1 MSKGRCAESAL
12 TREAIDSLE
21 RALTQELQAI
31 RNTIES
37 QAASENAR
45 EYSTRMDRL
54 VCPQHELAQDVI
66 AAEDSRDQDSH
77 PFIERQLSR
86 HIAREAAKCARKMYD
101 RTKRFVPRFPDTIE
115 SQSYPSKLEIIKA
128 MPYIMAMRYA
138 CGVEISARVAMS
150 ASQAREPGWRRYLER
165 SHRDLNE
172 LARIL
177 RSAVMGILRNTSLL
191 EIATEYHSPL
201 ATYLNLI
208 IALEADARRLDEP
221 RAISAGENEQLW
233 DDGLSNIR

>member
-37 QAASENAR
+37 QAVSENAR
-45 EYSTRMDRL
+45 EFSTMVNQL
-54 VCPQHELAQDVI
+54 ACAQYELDQDVI
-66 AAEDSRDQDSH
+66 TAEDSRDQDSR
-77 PFIERQLSR
+77 PFLAEQQPIYN
-86 HIAREAAKCARKMYD
+86 AREAVRRAHKTYDWAKP
-101 RTKRFVPRFPDTIE
+101 FVPQFPDTIE
-115 SQSYPSKLEIIKA
+115 SQGYPSRLEIIRA
-128 MPYIMAMRYA
+128 LPYIMAMGYA
-138 CGVEISARVAMS
+138 CRVEISARVAMS
-150 ASQAREPGWRRYLER
+150 ANQANEDRRRRYLER
-165 SHRDLNE
+165 SHRNLNR
-172 LARIL
+172 LANIL